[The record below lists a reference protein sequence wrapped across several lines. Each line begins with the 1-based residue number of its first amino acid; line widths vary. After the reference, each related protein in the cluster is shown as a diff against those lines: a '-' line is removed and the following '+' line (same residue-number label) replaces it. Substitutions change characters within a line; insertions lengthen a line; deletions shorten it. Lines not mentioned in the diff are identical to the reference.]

1 MSVAAPTSTETK
13 SVSSPPSLWTTGLVG
28 GVYVLAALAVVFY
41 AVPRFW
47 RMAVSSWL
55 VPLMGNDAILDGA
68 LLAMAVIA
76 AFVALAYLGVKLTG
90 PNPPSG
96 IRGSVF
102 LGMATI
108 VTGLLLVRGT
118 LMTLEQLAGKFE
130 IGALLVLTVI
140 GACLFLFY
148 KFLASD
154 RFPRWSVGL
163 ESAGWFDFKSY
174 KRHQGIRVRR
184 FTILGVLLL
193 FGSGV
198 YAMWHNNVVPRGDWA
213 ISLPMTDA
221 KITLLPNAQLTV
233 PFVLLC
239 LSIWFAWRIVNY
251 PIFADFLVATE
262 AEINKV
268 SWTPRAKLIKDTIV
282 VLISV
287 FIITLFLFLV
297 DIFWG
302 WILSRE
308 FVGVLPSKS
317 ETQKKLET
325 KQINKDQY

>member
-41 AVPRFW
+41 AVPQLW
-47 RMAVSSWL
+47 HVT
-55 VPLMGNDAILDGA
+55 
-68 LLAMAVIA
+68 IA
-76 AFVALAYLGVKLTG
+76 AWLTPGKFVDIAMRLTAELTVLVVLVYLGIMMAG
-90 PNPPSG
+90 SSPPRG
-96 IRGSVF
+96 MRGSIF
-102 LGMATI
+102 FGIATI
-108 VTGLLLVRGT
+108 ATAFILGRGT
-118 LMTLEQLAGKFE
+118 LMAIEGMAGKFD
-130 IGALLVLTVI
+130 IAHLLTLAVI

-154 RFPRWSVGL
+154 RFPRWSIGL
-163 ESAGWFDFKSY
+163 EDAGWFDAKPY

-184 FTILGVLLL
+184 LTVLGVIVL

-198 YAMWHNNVVPRGDWA
+198 YAMVHNNVIPSGDWMIA
-213 ISLPMTDA
+213 LPMTNA
-221 KITLLPNAQLTV
+221 KLTLLPDAQFTIPFLAIGLT
-233 PFVLLC
+233 
-239 LSIWFAWRIVNY
+239 IWFAWRIVNY
-251 PIFADFLVATE
+251 PVFADFLVATE

-268 SWTPRAKLIKDTIV
+268 SWTPRAKLIRDTIV
-282 VLISV
+282 VLITT

-297 DIFWG
+297 DIFWA

-317 ETQKKLET
+317 ETQKKQET